1 MNINRPVN
9 ARAAEETSTGAHIT
23 QTRMAGATP
32 FLLNGQHEFV
42 FIDPSEPRPLPRNSQ
57 AFWTLNRAS
66 DNGLTQTPYRL
77 EQMDFVLK
85 NVNKN
90 LDTYMSQAFF
100 SRPNRRAL
108 HVETITHCIVD
119 LDTYSA
125 GVYLSPDA
133 LVLAVLT
140 ICRDAPFPPPSV
152 IISSGRGYY
161 LKWYLSDPA
170 PRAAA
175 GRIVAINRALMRGFS
190 GLGSDPKCVDI
201 SRILRVVGTVNSKS
215 RSPVDIIYQSENNGS
230 VVTYDI
236 DELAEWVLPYT
247 PEQIRVFRQQQA
259 ARYAARGQEL
269 TALAEQAER
278 RRGRLFSGRVQ
289 WCWGVIEDIRTLV
302 RSRNP
307 EGYALQGERDMVGHI
322 GASMLGAVVTPSQ
335 LWHEIQAWARLIL
348 PTDYCRSDLR
358 AHSSTLLRRV
368 QTGLGTYKY
377 KGSTILERLQVT
389 PDEER
394 LMGVLISRT
403 EKLRRDR
410 EAWRATHTGLNR
422 AEYEA
427 AVKEGS
433 REQSKPWQAAG
444 ISRATWYRRQS
455 KGHKI

>member
-1 MNINRPVN
+1 MNINRPAN
-9 ARAAEETSTGAHIT
+9 ARAAEEASTGAHIT

-32 FLLNGQHEFV
+32 FLHNTQCEFL
-42 FIDPSEPRPLPRNSQ
+42 FTDPSEPRLLPRNSKS
-57 AFWTLNRAS
+57 FWTLNRAS
-66 DNGLTQTPYRL
+66 ESGLTQTPYRL

-119 LDTYSA
+119 LDTYAA
-125 GVYLSPDA
+125 GLCLPPDA
-133 LVLAVLT
+133 LVSAVLT

-190 GLGSDPKCVDI
+190 DLGADPKCVDI

-215 RSPVDIIYQSENNGS
+215 RSPVDIVYQTENNGS

-247 PEQIRVFRQQQA
+247 PEQIRLFRQQQA
-259 ARYAARGQEL
+259 ERYAARGLEL
-269 TALAEQAER
+269 TAMAERSAR

-289 WCWGVIEDIRTLV
+289 WCWGVVEDLRTLV
-302 RSRNP
+302 KCRNP
-307 EGYALQGERDMVGHI
+307 DGYALQGQRDIIGHI

-335 LWHEIQAWARLIL
+335 LWHEIQAWAGLIL
-348 PTDYCRSDLR
+348 PADYCRSDLK
-358 AHSSTLLRRV
+358 AHSSSLLRRV
-368 QTGLGTYKY
+368 HTGRGTYHY
-377 KGSTILERLQVT
+377 RTSTILERLHIT

-394 LMGVLISRT
+394 VMRVLISQS
-403 EKLRRDR
+403 EKRRRDR
-410 EAWRATHTGLNR
+410 EAWRAAHTGLNR

-433 REQSKPWQAAG
+433 REQSKPWEALG